1 MKGFRRIRQ
10 AQLHFEQ
17 TQAPLPA
24 GPGAPRED
32 PDQAYEHARQD
43 AL

>member
-17 TQAPLPA
+17 TEAAFSAGLCPPGKYPA
-24 GPGAPRED
+24 EAG
-32 PDQAYEHARQD
+32 
-43 AL
+43 